1 LYYVDREYD
10 TDNNRTRIILRHS
23 ENEKYDLT
31 LLYEKGDYR
40 VLRAEFSEDKT
51 DKDFLQLTITISNNK
66 GEYKRTY
73 RFNKNIL
80 TT

>member
-1 LYYVDREYD
+1 MYYVDREYN
-10 TDNNRTRIILRHS
+10 TDNNRTRITLRHS
-23 ENEKYDLT
+23 DKETYGIT
-31 LLYEKGDYR
+31 LISEKGDYR

-51 DKDFLQLTITISNNK
+51 DKDFLQLEITLSNNK